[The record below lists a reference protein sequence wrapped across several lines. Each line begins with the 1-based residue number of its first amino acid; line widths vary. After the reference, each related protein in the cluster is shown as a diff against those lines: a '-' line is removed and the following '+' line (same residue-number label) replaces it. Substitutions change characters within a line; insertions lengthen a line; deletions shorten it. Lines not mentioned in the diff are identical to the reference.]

1 MRASR
6 LVQLL
11 LLLQERREATA
22 DALAAELEV
31 SVRTIYRD
39 VVALQSAGVPLWTES
54 GPGGGI
60 RLLEGWSGRL
70 DGIAPDE
77 AGALFLAGTVAQAS
91 VLRTLPRELGAR
103 AGRIRERFHVDAPD
117 WWAREEAVPHL
128 DVVADAVWTGR
139 RLDLTYVEAERRVDP
154 LGLVVKAGRWY
165 LVAAHRGQPRT
176 YRVSR
181 ITRAAVRDERA
192 ERPDGF
198 VLADWWAQS
207 FVEFD
212 RAIRRSEVTVRVS
225 DRGLALLPRAVTLPS
240 IDAPEPDADGWY
252 TLTVPVESDHVA
264 SHQLLSLAGHVEVL
278 DPPAVR
284 AALAE
289 AGAALAA
296 TNGATPRR
304 ASG

>member
-39 VVALQSAGVPLWTES
+39 VVALQGAGVPLWTET

-77 AGALFLAGTVAQAS
+77 AGALYLAGTVAQAS
-91 VLRTLPRELGAR
+91 VLSTLPRELAAR

-117 WWAREEAVPHL
+117 WFSPDEPVPHL

-139 RLDLTYVEAERRVDP
+139 RLDLRYGERDRRVDP
-154 LGLVVKAGRWY
+154 LGL
-165 LVAAHRGQPRT
+165 
-176 YRVSR
+176 
-181 ITRAAVRDERA
+181 
-192 ERPDGF
+192 
-198 VLADWWAQS
+198 
-207 FVEFD
+207 
-212 RAIRRSEVTVRVS
+212 
-225 DRGLALLPRAVTLPS
+225 
-240 IDAPEPDADGWY
+240 
-252 TLTVPVESDHVA
+252 
-264 SHQLLSLAGHVEVL
+264 
-278 DPPAVR
+278 
-284 AALAE
+284 
-289 AGAALAA
+289 
-296 TNGATPRR
+296 
-304 ASG
+304 

>member
-6 LVQLL
+6 LVQLI

-60 RLLEGWSGRL
+60 RLLDGWSGRL

-91 VLRTLPRELGAR
+91 VLRTLPRELAAR

-117 WWAREEAVPHL
+117 WWAGEEPVPHL
-128 DVVADAVWTGR
+128 DVAADAVWTGR
-139 RLDLTYVEAERRVDP
+139 RLDLVYVRAERRVDP
-154 LGLVVKAGRWY
+154 LGLVLKAGRWY

-176 YRVSR
+176 YRVGR
-181 ITRAAVRDERA
+181 ITKASVRDEPV

-198 VLADWWAQS
+198 DLAAWWARS
-207 FVEFD
+207 SEDFD
-212 RAIRRSEVTVRVS
+212 RAIRRTEVTVRVS
-225 DRGLALLPRAVTLPS
+225 PRGLRLLPRAITLPS
-240 IDAPEPDADGWY
+240 VDAPEPDADGWT
-252 TLTVPVESDHVA
+252 TLTVPVESDEVVA
-264 SHQLLSLAGHVEVL
+264 HQLLALAGHVEVL